1 MANFISDSP
10 VRRQRKG
17 GQEDLSRVIVRQM
30 KIANRSVGHPRIAG
44 RGIGRLWLRRRLIR
58 RLMLILDRPFDD
70 LVQFTTIKPYT
81 TALGATV
88 DLNTLTV
95 GHNQIHFFTD
105 RTPHCIIPRYA
116 KVLIAKTTGRDSI
129 MVCFLHRIYF
139 L

>member
-1 MANFISDSP
+1 
-10 VRRQRKG
+10 
-17 GQEDLSRVIVRQM
+17 
-30 KIANRSVGHPRIAG
+30 
-44 RGIGRLWLRRRLIR
+44 
-58 RLMLILDRPFDD
+58 LDRPFDD